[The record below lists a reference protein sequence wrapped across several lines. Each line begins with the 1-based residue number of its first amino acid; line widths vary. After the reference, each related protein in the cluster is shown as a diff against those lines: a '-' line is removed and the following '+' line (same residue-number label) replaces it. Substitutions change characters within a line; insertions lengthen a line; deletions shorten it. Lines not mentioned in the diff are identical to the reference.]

1 MKCPKCGHPEDKVI
15 ESRPIAD
22 ESVVR
27 RRREC
32 VKCGDRFTSY
42 ERIEERTIMGVKRDG
57 RREPFDR
64 QKILHGM
71 EKACEKRP
79 ISMQTLEGYVDDI
92 ERELEKRGKD
102 EVPSGK
108 LGEMV
113 MNRLEGLDH
122 GADVRFASVY
132 LKFRDVKEFIKTIK
146 SISG

>member
-1 MKCPKCGHPEDKVI
+1 MV
-15 ESRPIAD
+15 
-22 ESVVR
+22 
-27 RRREC
+27 
-32 VKCGDRFTSY
+32 
-42 ERIEERTIMGVKRDG
+42 VKRDG

-122 GADVRFASVY
+122 VAYVRFASVY